1 MQPAGAATF
10 GPADDALAALPTV
23 YRAGLF
29 DGKSVL
35 VSGAGSGIGKAI
47 AFLFARLGA
56 KLAICGRDAAKL
68 EATEAWLRRLGS
80 PEVLVVPMTIREP
93 EQVGKLMEETWRRLG
108 GLDVLVNNAGGQYP
122 QAAID
127 LSVKGWNAVV
137 DTNLNG
143 TWYMMQAAARRWRD
157 GGEQGNIVNIVA
169 VYERGLPG
177 IAHSC
182 AARAAVTYLSKTLA
196 VEWAP
201 LGVRVNCV
209 APGVVE
215 STGFRQYPAEAVRTF
230 GVDSNPMRRA
240 GSVHDVAESVVYLA
254 APSGKFITG
263 ELVLVDGGGVLWG
276 EVWTAGRPEYFRAGG
291 ADA

>member
-1 MQPAGAATF
+1 M
-10 GPADDALAALPTV
+10 
-23 YRAGLF
+23 
-29 DGKSVL
+29 
-35 VSGAGSGIGKAI
+35 
-47 AFLFARLGA
+47 
-56 KLAICGRDAAKL
+56 
-68 EATEAWLRRLGS
+68 
-80 PEVLVVPMTIREP
+80 
-93 EQVGKLMEETWRRLG
+93 
-108 GLDVLVNNAGGQYP
+108 
-122 QAAID
+122 
-127 LSVKGWNAVV
+127 
-137 DTNLNG
+137 
-143 TWYMMQAAARRWRD
+143 AAARRWRD

-276 EVWTAGRPEYFRAGG
+276 EVWTAGRPEYFRVGG
-291 ADA
+291 ADS